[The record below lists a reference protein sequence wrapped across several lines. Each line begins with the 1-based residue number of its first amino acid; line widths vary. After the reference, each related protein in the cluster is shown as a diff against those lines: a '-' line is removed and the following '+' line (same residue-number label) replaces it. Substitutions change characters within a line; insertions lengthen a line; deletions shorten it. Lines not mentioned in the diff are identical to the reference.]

1 VDVKLDASKVLSF
14 SVGGFRL
21 STLLLGILAL
31 LGALPLAK
39 HFLAFIIA
47 DPIMASAVAMLFA
60 AILVYYLLYF
70 ETGSAVL
77 KQHSVLF
84 IVLLVGIIVA
94 SYMYLPVVKDIFS
107 SDVNETVGQVVTL
120 IVRR

>member
-1 VDVKLDASKVLSF
+1 MDVKIDASKVLSF
-14 SVGGFRL
+14 SVGGFKL
-21 STLLLGILAL
+21 STLILGILAL

-39 HFLAFIIA
+39 HFLAYFIA
-47 DPIMASAVAMLFA
+47 DPVMASAVAMLAA
-60 AILVYYLLYF
+60 AILVYYLLYY

-84 IVLLVGIIVA
+84 IVLLVGIVIAAYTYFPLVRN
-94 SYMYLPVVKDIFS
+94 IFS
-107 SDVNETVGQVVTL
+107 GDVNETVGQVVTL